1 MNKEFQEGLHPQP
14 HGVGPGLRPSRA
26 WQGSAREMALACNVR
41 GVWGTRD
48 GGGRPPP
55 PWGASRSPAHPPK
68 TGVGGNNGPSVS
80 GKTCLC
86 QRAWPAWHVLKDR
99 GTWGKFG
106 GSPIGTVSS
115 SMRASRSTRRTNRR
129 EDEELHLLAQV
140 RLKVW
145 RTCTR
150 GDCIRRRPCEA
161 LSLKFQGPGST
172 RGGPSLPRALVPGAL
187 L

>member
-1 MNKEFQEGLHPQP
+1 MNKEFPEGLHPQP
-14 HGVGPGLRPSRA
+14 HGVGPSLRPSRP
-26 WQGSAREMALACNVR
+26 WQGSAREMALACNFR

-55 PWGASRSPAHPPK
+55 PWGASRSPAYPAK
-68 TGVGGNNGPSVS
+68 TGSAVTMDLVLQ
-80 GKTCLC
+80 GKLVCA

-140 RLKVW
+140 RLKVS

-172 RGGPSLPRALVPGAL
+172 RGGPRLPRALVPGEL